1 MLKLY
6 GFAVSDYFNMV
17 KHSLIEKGVEFE
29 EVTVFPDQNEGYLA
43 KSPMGKVP
51 CIETEHGYLCETS
64 VILDYLEAAFP
75 QKPLLPADS
84 WQRAKVQELVKIAE
98 LYIEL
103 AARKLLPAM
112 LAGMPIG
119 DEVKQ
124 EARTLLE
131 KGLNSIDRLASFDPF
146 VLGSTQTLADIVLRY
161 SLGIAKAAAGS
172 VLKWDVLEGRAA
184 LKQWDDMMGENPI
197 CQQLDADM
205 QAQMADFL
213 KMLAAKNKK

>member
-17 KHSLIEKGVEFE
+17 KHSLLEKGVEFE
-29 EVTVFPDQNEGYLA
+29 EVTVFPDQSVDYLA

-51 CIETEHGYLCETS
+51 CIETEQGFLCETS
-64 VILDYLEAAFP
+64 VILDYLEAAYP
-75 QKPLLPADS
+75 QKPLLPKGA
-84 WQRAKVQELVKIAE
+84 WEQAKVRELMKIAE

-112 LAGMPIG
+112 LAGAPVS
-119 DEVKQ
+119 DEVRE

-131 KGLNSIDRLASFDPF
+131 KGLRSVDQLAIFQPY
-146 VLGSTQTLADIVLRY
+146 VLGDTLSLADIVLRY
-161 SLGIAKAAAGS
+161 SLGVAKAASGS
-172 VLKWDVLEGRAA
+172 VLQWNLLEGHDA
-184 LKQWDDMMGENPI
+184 LAQWDAMMAAKPI

-205 QAQMADFL
+205 NAQMEMFL
-213 KMLAAKNKK
+213 KKIAAR

>member
-17 KHSLIEKGVEFE
+17 KHSLLEKGIEFE
-29 EVTVFPDQNEGYLA
+29 EVTVFPDQAESYLV

-64 VILDYLEAAFP
+64 VILDYLEAAYP
-75 QKPLLPADS
+75 QKPLLPTDT
-84 WQRAKVQELVKIAE
+84 WQRAKVREVMKISE

-112 LAGMPIG
+112 LAGAPVSDG
-119 DEVKQ
+119 VKL
-124 EARTLLE
+124 EAKTLLE
-131 KGLNSIDRLASFDPF
+131 KGIQSVERLADFDPF
-146 VLGSTQTLADIVLRY
+146 VMGSSQTLADIVLRY

-172 VLKWDVLEGRAA
+172 VLKWDPLDGHAK
-184 LKQWDDMMGENPI
+184 LKQWDDMMGQNPL

-205 QAQMADFL
+205 QEQMDGFL
-213 KMLAAKNKK
+213 KMIAAKK

>member
-17 KHSLIEKGVEFE
+17 KHSLLEKGVEFE
-29 EVTVFPDQNEGYLA
+29 EVIVFPDQTEAYLA

-64 VILDYLEAAFP
+64 VILDYLEAAYP
-75 QKPLLPADS
+75 QNPLLPGDQ
-84 WQRAKVQELVKIAE
+84 WQRAKVRELMKIAE

-112 LAGMPIG
+112 LAGAPISDG
-119 DEVKQ
+119 VKQ
-124 EARTLLE
+124 EAKVLLE
-131 KGLNSIDRLASFDPF
+131 KGVKSVERLASFDPF
-146 VLGSTQTLADIVLRY
+146 VLGSKQTLADIVLRY
-161 SLGIAKAAAGS
+161 SLGMAKAAAGS
-172 VLKWDVLEGRAA
+172 VLKWDLLDGHAE
-184 LKQWDDMMGENPI
+184 LKKWDDMMGENPI

-205 QAQMADFL
+205 QEQMAGFL
-213 KMLAAKNKK
+213 KMIAAKK

>member
-17 KHSLIEKGVEFE
+17 KHSLLEKGVEFE
-29 EVTVFPDQNEGYLA
+29 EITVFPDQTEDYLA

-64 VILDYLEAAFP
+64 VILDYIEAAYP
-75 QKPLLPADS
+75 QKPLLPEGE
-84 WQRAKVQELVKIAE
+84 WQRAKVREVMKIAE

-112 LAGMPIG
+112 LAGAPVTE
-119 DEVKQ
+119 EVKT
-124 EARTLLE
+124 EVRTLLT
-131 KGLNSIDRLASFDPF
+131 KGLNSIDRLATFDPF
-146 VLGSTQTLADIVLRY
+146 VLGSSQTIADIILRY

-172 VLKWDVLEGRAA
+172 VLKWDVLEGRDA
-184 LKQWDDMMGENPI
+184 LKQWDEMMNKNPI

-205 QAQMADFL
+205 NAQMGAFI
-213 KMLAAKNKK
+213 KKVSGK